1 MLLPTVVPEAALTGA
16 RLLASHQHLI
26 DQLACQVLGV
36 VMQQAELANN
46 STFNTRTSQ
55 ISPHGEPCFV
65 ALLTGGVF
73 AEDAL
78 NSEGHQD
85 LGGLTDGIG
94 RCASH
99 GEDLRCRER
108 FKAFT
113 RASAVAVAT
122 LLPRRR
128 KLFL

>member
-1 MLLPTVVPEAALTGA
+1 MLLPTVVPAALLTSA
-16 RLLASHQHLI
+16 RLLTSHQHLI
-26 DQLACQVLGV
+26 NQLTGQMLGV

-46 STFNTRTSQ
+46 ATFNPRTGQ

-65 ALLTGGVF
+65 ALLSGGVF

-99 GEDLRCRER
+99 GEDLRCLER

-113 RASAVAVAT
+113 KASAVAVAT